1 MLKSKPTAGRRARC
15 LKGALA
21 TFGAMMPLV
30 AAQTALGATAG
41 DETSVKAGPG
51 LEEIVVTA
59 RKQSEGLGDTPM
71 SISALTAKSLQERQV
86 ERLADVAR
94 FVPNLVFDSG
104 TGGTGGSANAQVFI
118 RGIGQSDFLFTTD
131 PGVGIYIDG
140 VFFPRSLGAILD
152 VVDLER
158 IEVVRGPQGTLFG
171 KNTIGGA
178 ISLTSARPTDT
189 FGGHGELAVGNYNRL
204 DFKGSVNIPLIEDRL
219 TSSVAFS
226 RQRRDGYVRRLSD
239 DQSLGDVDS
248 TAVRGQF
255 LLKATDSVNV
265 LIAADVTRRRE
276 QTIATSARA
285 FANSALILNLWNAYA
300 GRGTYGTQYDT
311 GNPFTTNA
319 SGPSYS
325 DLDLWGISGTVDW
338 TFDNAKLKSISA
350 YRSQDARFAGDDD
363 NSPLQYLETNN
374 YDHEHMFAQ
383 ELQLTG
389 QALQDRLT
397 WLVGAFYLRES
408 AHNRNHN
415 WLYPGLYAGLERLA
429 GPIDGS
435 PLSAPTAPGGP
446 GNPRNIGYDGNQMRY
461 IAQDTDSAALYTH
474 AIFKLTPKLNASAGV
489 RYSYDK
495 KEFESSVLRI
505 DANVY
510 ILPPGTHASDSWNS
524 VSPKFG
530 LDYHWTSDVMSYVSV
545 ARGFKSGGF
554 NGRPRQANAALQ
566 TFGPETAWAYEI
578 GLKSSWFDRRLVSNV
593 ALFYTKYQDIQFTAT
608 QTVNNDIA
616 AIVANAGEA
625 TIRGAELELAARPVP
640 GFDLTLGVGYTDAG
654 YDRIA
659 PGVSGITTA
668 SKLPKTPEWTGSIGA
683 QYAFEL
689 ARGTL
694 TLRSDYSYRSR
705 SETTPTN
712 TAILAQPAFGLL
724 SARIALAS
732 SDGTRELAL
741 FGTNLT
747 NKLYLTNG
755 LEAVALFGQAEVNYG
770 RPREWGLSASLR
782 F

>member
-1 MLKSKPTAGRRARC
+1 MVESAPTVRRQTGG
-15 LKGALA
+15 LKGLLVTLGVLMHLLGAEGA
-21 TFGAMMPLV
+21 FGAG
-30 AAQTALGATAG
+30 ADGQT
-41 DETSVKAGPG
+41 SPKVVSG
-51 LEEIVVTA
+51 LDEIVVTA
-59 RKQSEGLGDTPM
+59 RKQNETLGNTPL
-71 SISALTAKSLQERQV
+71 SISAFTAESLQERQV

-140 VFFPRSLGAILD
+140 VFFPRSLGALLD
-152 VVDLER
+152 VVNLER

-178 ISLTSARPTDT
+178 ISLTSARPADT
-189 FGGHGELAVGNYNRL
+189 LGGHVELAVGNYDRL
-204 DFKGSVNIPLIEDRL
+204 DFKGYVNMPLVEDRL
-219 TSSVAFS
+219 GSSLAFS

-239 DQSLGDVDS
+239 GTSLGDVDS
-248 TAVRGQF
+248 TAARGQ
-255 LLKATDSVNV
+255 LLFKASDNMNV
-265 LIAADVTRRRE
+265 LLAADVTRRRE
-276 QTIATSARA
+276 QTIATSGRA
-285 FANSALILNLWNAYA
+285 FANSALILNLWNAFA

-325 DLDLWGISGTVDW
+325 DLDLWGISGTLDW
-338 TFDNAKLKSISA
+338 TLGGAALKSISA
-350 YRSQDARFAGDDD
+350 YRSQRARFAGDDD

-374 YDHEHMFAQ
+374 YDREHMFSQ
-383 ELQLTG
+383 ELQLSG
-389 QALQDRLT
+389 KGLNDRLN

-408 AHNRNHN
+408 ARNHNHN
-415 WLYPGLYAGLERLA
+415 WLYPGLYGGLERLA
-429 GPIDGS
+429 GPINGS

-446 GNPRNIGYDGNQMRY
+446 GNPRNIALDGNQMRY

-474 AIFKLTPKLNASAGV
+474 AIFKLTSKLNASAGL

-495 KEFESSVLRI
+495 KEFEASVLRI

-530 LDYHWTSDVMSYVSV
+530 LDYHWTSDVMTYVSA

-566 TFGPETAWAYEI
+566 TFDPETAWAYEA
-578 GLKSSWFDRRLVSNV
+578 GLKATWFDRRLVSNI
-593 ALFYTKYQDIQFTAT
+593 AIFHTKYRDIQFTAV

-616 AIVANAGEA
+616 AVVANAGEA
-625 TIRGAELELAARPVP
+625 TIQGFEVELAARPTA
-640 GFDLTLGVGYTDAG
+640 GLDLTLGVGYTDAS

-659 PGVSGITTA
+659 PGVTGITTA
-668 SKLPKTPEWTGSIGA
+668 SKLPKTPEWTGSVGA
-683 QYAFEL
+683 QYAFDL
-689 ARGTL
+689 PRGRL
-694 TLRSDYSYRSR
+694 SLRSDYSYRSYT
-705 SETTPTN
+705 ETNPTN
-712 TAILAQPAFGLL
+712 TPMLAQPGFGLL
-724 SARIALAS
+724 SARVAFAS
-732 SDGTRELAL
+732 SDGARELAL

-747 NKLYLTNG
+747 NKLYVTNG

-770 RPREWGLSASLR
+770 RPREWGLSASMR

>member
-1 MLKSKPTAGRRARC
+1 MC
-15 LKGALA
+15 LRGALA
-21 TFGAMMPLV
+21 TLGAVMQLL
-30 AAQTALGATAG
+30 ATQTALGAGA
-41 DETSVKAGPG
+41 DEAASAKAGSG

-59 RKQSEGLGDTPM
+59 RKRAEELGDTPV
-71 SISALTAKSLQERQV
+71 SISAFTAKSLQERQV
-86 ERLADVAR
+86 ERLDDVAR

-219 TSSVAFS
+219 ASSIAFS

-239 DQSLGDVDS
+239 GNSLGDVDS
-248 TAVRGQF
+248 TAARGRL
-255 LLKATDSVNV
+255 LLKAADNVNV
-265 LIAADVTRRRE
+265 LLAADVTRRRE
-276 QTIATSARA
+276 QTIATSGRA
-285 FANSALILNLWNAYA
+285 FSNSGLILNLWNAYA
-300 GRGTYGTQYDT
+300 GRGTFGTQYDT
-311 GNPFTTNA
+311 GDPFTTNA

-325 DLDLWGISGTVDW
+325 DLDLWGVSGTVDW
-338 TFDNAKLKSISA
+338 TFESAALKSISA
-350 YRSQDARFAGDDD
+350 YRSQKARFAGDDD
-363 NSPLQYLETNN
+363 ASPLQYLETNN
-374 YDHEHMFAQ
+374 NDHEHMFSQ

-408 AHNRNHN
+408 ANNHNHN

-429 GPIDGS
+429 GPINGS
-435 PLSAPTAPGGP
+435 ALSAPTAPGGP
-446 GNPRNIGYDGNQMRY
+446 GNPLNIGYDGNQMRY
-461 IAQDTDSAALYTH
+461 IAQDTESAALYTH

-489 RYSYDK
+489 RYSHDK
-495 KEFESSVLRI
+495 KEFDTSVLRI

-510 ILPPGTHASDSWNS
+510 VLPPGTHASNSWNS
-524 VSPKFG
+524 VSPKLG

-545 ARGFKSGGF
+545 SRGFKSGGF

-566 TFGPETAWAYEI
+566 TFDPETAWAYET
-578 GLKSSWFDRRLVSNV
+578 GLKSSWLERRLVANAAV
-593 ALFYTKYQDIQFTAT
+593 FYTKYQDIQFTAT

-616 AIVANAGEA
+616 AVVANAGEA
-625 TIRGAELELAARPVP
+625 TIKGVELELAARPVS
-640 GFDLTLGVGYTDAG
+640 GFDLTLAVGYTDAS

-668 SKLPKTPEWTGSIGA
+668 SKLPKTPEWTGSVGA
-683 QYAFEL
+683 QYAFAL
-689 ARGTL
+689 PRGML
-694 TLRSDYSYRSR
+694 TLRSDYSYRSYT
-705 SETTPTN
+705 ETTPTN
-712 TAILAQPAFGLL
+712 TAMLAQPAFGLL

-732 SDGTRELAL
+732 NDGTREVAL

-747 NKLYLTNG
+747 DKLYVTNG

-770 RPREWGLSASLR
+770 RPREWGLSASVR